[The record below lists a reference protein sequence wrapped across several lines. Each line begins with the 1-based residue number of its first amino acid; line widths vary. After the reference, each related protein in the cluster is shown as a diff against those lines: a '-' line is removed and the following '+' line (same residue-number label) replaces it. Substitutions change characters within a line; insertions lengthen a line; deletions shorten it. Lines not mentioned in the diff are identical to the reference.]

1 MCTPK
6 IINQLLNKSYENS
19 LYLTTS
25 YVNETIQ
32 HCREYHE
39 RCIGHTKIDM
49 HQVLSRIFSAKPIS
63 VDKKTRAVNTARVWR
78 QGKRLN
84 RGF

>member
-6 IINQLLNKSYENS
+6 IINQLLNKSYDNS

-32 HCREYHE
+32 HRREYHE

-63 VDKKTRAVNTARVWR
+63 VDMKKTRAVNTARV
-78 QGKRLN
+78 
-84 RGF
+84 